1 MQAVCAAPLLLAP
14 LLGGTA
20 ARPYTLVIAALSGAA
35 ALLAGAAALRPG
47 LARKQN
53 RGAKESSE
61 SPSPSAPS
69 GPASGQSPG
78 RSSSSGRHDTDA
90 ATRVSWFAVAL
101 ALAILVTIIQTIPL
115 PAPLRALLAPGTD
128 TILRHVLSSLV
139 PAGYPAG
146 GHPISVDS
154 SATANE
160 AVRLGGYLCLL
171 LGLGLSFSHRGDGK
185 RLLRIVYLSAGLVAL
200 CGLVAAL
207 GLPLPAPIAV
217 PGIGTTR
224 ARLPAAFYNSNHM
237 AAMLSIGAILALGDS
252 CARPWRQRLPLLAL
266 LLLLNAALLGT
277 LSRGG
282 IVMGLTGQ
290 AAVLALHAFLRPA
303 ELDMDREPSRARRAA
318 RWRRRLLLL
327 GGLAA
332 LLVLCWVFFQEA
344 REALFSRFG
353 ATRLS
358 AELSTPGSKVQA
370 WAQAMPLLYGH
381 WLLGVGRGA
390 FENAFQG
397 VNTLAGNTRFIYLEN
412 EWLQLVVD
420 FGIPT
425 ALLLMALCGLGV
437 WDGVRRV
444 LRERERE
451 RGELPMM
458 RVSALCALCAVALHN
473 LVDFNLEAGGVA
485 VAVVALCSPSVLGLA
500 RLRVPRLRLLLV
512 GAGVLVMA
520 GAALGTRWTSHTQDG
535 EQLLAM
541 AADPGVSTDQVLQRG
556 AQAVRR
562 HPLDS
567 YLSATVAARLWQD
580 GRPEAVA
587 WLNRALVANPRDVD
601 AARVSALLLAARGY
615 RGQAALTLR
624 HALQQ
629 SHYEQRQKLYGTA
642 LRIARTETEFLE
654 ALPPAVGIASEALE
668 FLSTQ
673 EAPRWPLVRA
683 VGAWAEGLKTPRVAL
698 WLAQAA
704 LAERDLDEAV
714 RWGGRLLAEE
724 EAARQGAGARA
735 EAPPALL
742 LSSIAGLL
750 QAAGR
755 LEAAEALCRR
765 ALALGPAMEVQVA
778 LSRVREAR
786 GDMKEARALLELA
799 LTGASDVGQRIM
811 LHEERA
817 LLEERLGNMH
827 RAALERREAERLK
840 AARTDR

>member
-1 MQAVCAAPLLLAP
+1 VQAVCAAPILLAP

-20 ARPYTLVIAALSGAA
+20 ARPYTLLIAGLSGAA
-35 ALLAGAAALRPG
+35 ALSAAALRPSH
-47 LARKQN
+47 ARKHDHSR
-53 RGAKESSE
+53 RGAKESSA
-61 SPSPSAPS
+61 SPTP
-69 GPASGQSPG
+69 PASAEGAHD
-78 RSSSSGRHDTDA
+78 SGRHDTDA
-90 ATRVSWFAVAL
+90 ATKVSWFAALL
-101 ALAILVTIIQTIPL
+101 ALATLAAVFQTIPL

-128 TILRHVLSSLV
+128 ATLRHVLSGLD

-146 GHPISVDS
+146 GYPISVDP

-160 AVRLGGYLCLL
+160 AIRLGGYLCLL
-171 LGLGLSFSHRGDGK
+171 LGLGLAFSHRGDGT
-185 RLLRIVYLSAGLVAL
+185 RLLRIVYVSAGLVAF
-200 CGLVAAL
+200 CGLLAAL
-207 GLPLPAPIAV
+207 GFPLPAPIAV

-237 AAMLSIGAILALGDS
+237 AAMLSIGAILALGDA
-252 CARPWRQRLPLLAL
+252 CLRPWRQRVPLLSL
-266 LLLLNAALLGT
+266 LILLNAALLGT

-282 IVMGLTGQ
+282 IVMGLAGQ
-290 AAVLALHAFLRPA
+290 GAVLALHAYLRPPD
-303 ELDMDREPSRARRAA
+303 LDLEPSRARRAA
-318 RWRRRLLLL
+318 RRRLRLLLL
-327 GGLAA
+327 GAFAA
-332 LLVLCWVFFQEA
+332 LLVLSWVFFQEA
-344 REALFSRFG
+344 REALLSRFG

-358 AELSTPGSKVQA
+358 AELSTPGSKIQA
-370 WAQAMPLLYGH
+370 WVQAMPLLYGH

-397 VNTLAGNTRFIYLEN
+397 VNSLAGNTRFIYLEN

-425 ALLLMALCGLGV
+425 ALLFLALCGLGV

-444 LRERERE
+444 LRERER
-451 RGELPMM
+451 GDLPMM
-458 RVSALCALCAVALHN
+458 RIAALCALCAVALHN
-473 LVDFNLEAGGVA
+473 LVDFNLETGGVA
-485 VAVVALCSPSVLGLA
+485 VAVVALCSPSVIGQA
-500 RLRVPRLRLLLV
+500 RLRVPRLRLLV
-512 GAGVLVMA
+512 IGAGALAIA
-520 GAALGTRWTSHTQDG
+520 GAMLGVRWTSHTQDG

-541 AADPGVSTDQVLQRG
+541 AADPAVPTEQVIRRG
-556 AQAVRR
+556 TQAVRR

-642 LRIARTETEFLE
+642 LRVARTEAEFLE
-654 ALPPAVGIASEALE
+654 TLPPSTGIAGEALE

-673 EAPRWPLVRA
+673 ETPRWPLVRA

-698 WLAQAA
+698 WMAQAA
-704 LAERDLDEAV
+704 LAERDLDEAT

-724 EAARQGAGARA
+724 EAARRSAGARA

-750 QAAGR
+750 QSEGR
-755 LEAAEALCRR
+755 LEAAESLCRR
-765 ALALGPAMEVQVA
+765 ALALGPAVEVQLA

-786 GDMKEARALLELA
+786 GDLGEARALLEAALA
-799 LTGASDVGQRIM
+799 GAADVGQRVM

-840 AARTDR
+840 AERAGSDANPSPAP